1 MVGRLFRVPVL
12 GFWDLLIIA
21 FLVLL
26 VFGPKRLP
34 QMGRSMG
41 GAIRGFRDAVTG
53 RIEREDA
60 KAEEEERAAAA
71 ALPPATAPQPIAPSV
86 QPAHDPRDR
95 DTVL

>member
-1 MVGRLFRVPVL
+1 VPVL

-34 QMGRSMG
+34 QMGRSLG
-41 GAIRGFRDAVTG
+41 GMFRGFKDSVTG
-53 RIEREDA
+53 RIDREDA
-60 KAEEEERAAAA
+60 KAEEEEKARAA
-71 ALPPATAPQPIAPSV
+71 ALPPARPQQQVLPPGE
-86 QPAHDPRDR
+86 PAHDPRER